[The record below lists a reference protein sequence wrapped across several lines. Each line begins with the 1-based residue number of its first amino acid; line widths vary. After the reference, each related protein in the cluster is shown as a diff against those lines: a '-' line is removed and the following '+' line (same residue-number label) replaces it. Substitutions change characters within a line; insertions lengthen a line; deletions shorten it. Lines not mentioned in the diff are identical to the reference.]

1 MQALALRIIGIL
13 LMLTALAVT
22 LAHAPDRSV
31 ESLVARWAQP
41 PSDFM
46 VVKGQL
52 VHYRDEGPREDATP
66 LVLVHGTSASLH
78 TWEGWVT
85 ALRGAKRVIT
95 FDLPG
100 FGLTGPFAGAYT
112 PDDYRAD
119 TLARFTLDFLDA
131 LHVRRFDI
139 GGNSLGGEVAWRVAT
154 LAPDRVERLVLV
166 DASGYAF
173 EPEHVPIGF
182 QFARL
187 PVLNRIGEIL
197 TPRVLIEDSLRDV
210 YGDPSKV
217 TGALVDRYF
226 ELALR
231 EGNRHALS
239 ERLREIATDLAP
251 ERIRSLHVPT
261 LILWGGRD
269 RLIPPAN
276 GRAFEHDI
284 AGSRLVVFPALG
296 HVPQEEDP
304 QQSVAPVRSFLGLA
318 PAVVPAGAASPPA
331 VGGGMPEPAL
341 GASAS

>member
-1 MQALALRIIGIL
+1 MRLLASPAFPRPCPRSAALPSLEMSSLVLRVTGIL

-22 LAHAPDRSV
+22 LAHAPDRTV
-31 ESLVARWAQP
+31 ESLVARWAPP
-41 PSDFM
+41 PSDFI
-46 VVKGQL
+46 VVRGQL
-52 VHYRDEGPREDATP
+52 VHYRDEGPRDDPMP

-78 TWEGWVT
+78 TWEGWVA
-85 ALRGAKRVIT
+85 ALRMNRRIVT

-100 FGLTGPFAGAYT
+100 FGLTGPFTGQYAQ
-112 PDDYRAD
+112 DDYRAD
-119 TLARFTLDFLDA
+119 TLAHFTLDLLDT
-131 LHVRRFDI
+131 LHVPRFAI

-154 LAPDRVERLVLV
+154 LAPARVEKLILV

-187 PVLNRIGEIL
+187 PVVGRIGEVL
-197 TPRVLIEDSLRDV
+197 TPRVLIEDSVRDV

-226 ELALR
+226 ELTLR

-251 ERIRSLHVPT
+251 ARIRSLHVPT
-261 LILWGGRD
+261 LILWGSRD
-269 RLIPPAN
+269 RLIPPLNA
-276 GRAFEHDI
+276 RSFERDI
-284 AGSRLVVFPALG
+284 AGSRLVILPGLG

-304 QQSVAPVRSFLGLA
+304 QASVAPVRQFLFA
-318 PAVVPAGAASPPA
+318 P
-331 VGGGMPEPAL
+331 
-341 GASAS
+341 